1 LAATLRLGQPRLP
14 LRDPNAHNNRSGAD
28 GLTQFLPSTWATW
41 GTDGNGDGK
50 ADPRNP
56 ADAIKSQAA
65 YMCYLVDLAKQQPGL
80 TGGLV
85 DLALASYNAGPGNV
99 QRYHGIPPFAETQS
113 YVANINALAATKYGT
128 PKPVTGGSSN
138 PVIDA
143 ARRQIGL
150 PYAWGGG
157 TLNGPSGGSAPDVG
171 RISSGVGLRFQSV
184 AQGVT
189 PVYDINNFT
198 LFSKRTERADTRV
211 MTWGRPAQRRP
222 FSAAPLSSSRP
233 FRRRSCRWQREWTSS
248 ESPAQAVRARRQSTV
263 AQPIP

>member
-80 TGGLV
+80 SGARRSRAGL
-85 DLALASYNAGPGNV
+85 LQRLPGNV

-128 PKPVTGGSSN
+128 PKPH
-138 PVIDA
+138 
-143 ARRQIGL
+143 RRIL
-150 PYAWGGG
+150 
-157 TLNGPSGGSAPDVG
+157 
-171 RISSGVGLRFQSV
+171 
-184 AQGVT
+184 
-189 PVYDINNFT
+189 
-198 LFSKRTERADTRV
+198 
-211 MTWGRPAQRRP
+211 
-222 FSAAPLSSSRP
+222 
-233 FRRRSCRWQREWTSS
+233 
-248 ESPAQAVRARRQSTV
+248 
-263 AQPIP
+263 QPRH